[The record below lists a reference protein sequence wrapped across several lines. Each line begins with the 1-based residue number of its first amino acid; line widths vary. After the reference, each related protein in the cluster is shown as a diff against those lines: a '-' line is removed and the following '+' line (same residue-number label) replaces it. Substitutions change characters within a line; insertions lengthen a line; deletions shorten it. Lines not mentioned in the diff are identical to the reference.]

1 MKEQWKVQRD
11 FFVAMLKVDLGNFC
25 RSKGAVFWTFGFPL
39 LLLVIFSAMF
49 GDAGSVGSIS
59 YRFNDQDGSEVSAK
73 YCEYARY
80 VFDHQS
86 AVKAVYDAGSGA
98 AMTIVV
104 PPGFRQQLDN
114 RQRVIVT
121 VQTSQANSLALQVS
135 EQILA
140 SLSDDF
146 VLRQQ
151 YGLRGIA
158 VVADTATPQRHALS
172 EINYSAYLVTGL
184 LCMVIASTC
193 LLAFTGQLV
202 QARQLGHFRIFDITP
217 VSRLSVLLAM
227 GAAKFMVIILSALLL
242 LAVGI
247 AAYRLGVPVTVA
259 SIGNST
265 LVLMLGVAGF
275 LGLGLAIAAKV
286 KTQEWAAV
294 VTNMVYFPLIF
305 LGNLFIPFENNH
317 GAFAWLDYAPLNLLV
332 QALRGA
338 LFYGDSIL
346 RHGVFV
352 AEFTVI
358 VLLSLA
364 FSRRAF
370 QLNNEVGG
378 RA

>member
-1 MKEQWKVQRD
+1 MKVQWN
-11 FFVAMLKVDLGNFC
+11 FFVAMFKIDVGNFC

-49 GDAGSVGSIS
+49 GNASSVGAIS
-59 YRFNDQDGSEVSAK
+59 YRFDDRDGSEASAK
-73 YCEYARY
+73 YCEYVRY
-80 VFDHQS
+80 VFAHQAAVQATYAEGGS
-86 AVKAVYDAGSGA
+86 AG
-98 AMTIVV
+98 MTIVV
-104 PPGFRQQLDN
+104 PKGFKQQLDN
-114 RQRVIVT
+114 RQRAIVT
-121 VQTSQANSLALQVS
+121 VQTSQARNLTLQVS

-158 VVADTATPQRHALS
+158 VVADAAASQRHALS

-202 QARQLGHFRIFDITP
+202 QARQLGHFRIFEITP

-227 GAAKFMVIILSALLL
+227 GAAKFMVILLSALLL

-247 AAYRLGVPVTVA
+247 AAYRLGIPATAA
-259 SIGNST
+259 SLGNAALILT
-265 LVLMLGVAGF
+265 LGVAGF

-294 VTNMVYFPLIF
+294 ITNMVYFPLIF

-332 QALRGA
+332 RALRGA
-338 LFYGDSIL
+338 LFYGDSAWH
-346 RHGVFV
+346 HGAFL
-352 AEFTVI
+352 AEFALI

-364 FSRRAF
+364 FSRQAF
-370 QLNNEVGG
+370 NLNNE
-378 RA
+378 AA